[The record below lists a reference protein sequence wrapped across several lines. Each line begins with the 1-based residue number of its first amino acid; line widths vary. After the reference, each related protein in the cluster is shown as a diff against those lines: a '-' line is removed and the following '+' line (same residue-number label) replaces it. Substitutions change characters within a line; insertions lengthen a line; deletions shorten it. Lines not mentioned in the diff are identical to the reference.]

1 MMKFKIESKPNPLG
15 QFDNIKQLKTL
26 LKPIKADEG
35 GKFLDTL
42 ITHYKTLY
50 SSISKDYNSSDLDYI
65 DFKCEVFF
73 NIPLSSVAWIGN
85 KGGHRFLSEVNKN
98 GNGATFEDKKDLGV
112 FLQSLPSI
120 PNIIKPIKL
129 ELSQKIGDTK
139 SRFVYEVIG

>member
-1 MMKFKIESKPNPLG
+1 M
-15 QFDNIKQLKTL
+15 
-26 LKPIKADEG
+26 
-35 GKFLDTL
+35 
-42 ITHYKTLY
+42 
-50 SSISKDYNSSDLDYI
+50 DYI

-85 KGGHRFLSEVNKN
+85 NGGHRFLSEVNKN

-112 FLQSLPSI
+112 FLQGLPSI

-139 SRFVYEVIG
+139 SKFVYEVVG